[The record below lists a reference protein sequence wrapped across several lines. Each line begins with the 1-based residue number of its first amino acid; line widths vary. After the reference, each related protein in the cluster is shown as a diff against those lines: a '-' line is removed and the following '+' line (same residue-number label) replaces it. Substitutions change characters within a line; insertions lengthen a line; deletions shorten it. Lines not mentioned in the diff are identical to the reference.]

1 MYRVVIDSQSWAC
14 GWDSKAGGHL
24 SEKLL
29 SQMYFP
35 DAAQGGAI
43 IKSVT
48 MQIQLRSV
56 VGLICRLQMRLG
68 ILCQFWKSWSA
79 KENRESK
86 TIQ

>member
-1 MYRVVIDSQSWAC
+1 
-14 GWDSKAGGHL
+14 
-24 SEKLL
+24 
-29 SQMYFP
+29 MYFP

-68 ILCQFWKSWSA
+68 ILCQF
-79 KENRESK
+79 
-86 TIQ
+86 